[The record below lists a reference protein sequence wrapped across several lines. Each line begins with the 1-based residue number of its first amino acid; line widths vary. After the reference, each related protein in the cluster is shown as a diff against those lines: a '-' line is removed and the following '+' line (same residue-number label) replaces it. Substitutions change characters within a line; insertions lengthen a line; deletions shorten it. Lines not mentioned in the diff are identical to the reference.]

1 MASGRQDRG
10 MDMRE
15 NERRWAAG
23 VERYVLGNLP
33 DRPARVLEVGCGGG
47 ELAVA
52 MDRAGHQVTAVD
64 PEAPEGPI
72 FRRTTIEELQDA
84 GPFDAVVASLAL
96 HHFADPGKV
105 LDKCVRLLTPDGRV
119 IVVEYARERFDDTA
133 ARWYVQRRRHDPAE
147 PGWLENRYQAWLQA
161 RASGGTASFSR
172 WHQRRSREEGIHEGA
187 TVLRELR
194 DRFAERSLAWGPYL
208 YLDLDVPEADEAAAI
223 ARGELPAISFRFV
236 GRRRRSALP

>member
-52 MDRAGHQVTAVD
+52 MDRASHQVTAVD

-133 ARWYVQRRRHDPAE
+133 ARW
-147 PGWLENRYQAWLQA
+147 
-161 RASGGTASFSR
+161 
-172 WHQRRSREEGIHEGA
+172 
-187 TVLRELR
+187 
-194 DRFAERSLAWGPYL
+194 
-208 YLDLDVPEADEAAAI
+208 
-223 ARGELPAISFRFV
+223 
-236 GRRRRSALP
+236 